1 MKLLKLCS
9 KIYRVVIIV
18 VDIFFFHFKHI
29 PQNKSIHTLTFFKIF
44 ASSSLFLVYF
54 KKEKYALQAVKSRE
68 MGLLEELEEERNP
81 TVKGGEKKI
90 IQHAPLPYDQD
101 PRLQTLM
108 EDSVSLLKNIQMKKF
123 LTPWR
128 FLIWKGT

>member
-1 MKLLKLCS
+1 MQTYSAKQKCT
-9 KIYRVVIIV
+9 YTNF
-18 VDIFFFHFKHI
+18 IFFVC
-29 PQNKSIHTLTFFKIF
+29 LFFIYLVPCF
-44 ASSSLFLVYF
+44 NLFQK

-108 EDSVSLLKNIQMKKF
+108 EDSVSLLKNVQMKKF

-128 FLIWKGT
+128 FLVWKGT

>member
-1 MKLLKLCS
+1 M
-9 KIYRVVIIV
+9 
-18 VDIFFFHFKHI
+18 
-29 PQNKSIHTLTFFKIF
+29 
-44 ASSSLFLVYF
+44 
-54 KKEKYALQAVKSRE
+54 
-68 MGLLEELEEERNP
+68 LEEERNP

-123 LTPWR
+123 LTPLPFQELTKR
-128 FLIWKGT
+128 NFNAFKHFVSHKSEV